1 MDDLI
6 LMSPNRKRIT
16 QLEAEKE
23 EVYEM
28 MVGDDGIN
36 RYTHEEIMERI
47 KDLYEAY
54 SLLTYLSSD
63 EYIDLINRR
72 EDYED

>member
-16 QLEAEKE
+16 QLEAERE
-23 EVYEM
+23 EL
-28 MVGDDGIN
+28 IKK
-36 RYTHEEIMERI
+36 I
-47 KDLYEAY
+47 KDLYEAE
-54 SLLTYLSSD
+54 SLLSYLTSD

-72 EDYED
+72 EEDEN